1 MLDHMRSLV
10 EYQLRLVQLGRYRV
24 DFRAG
29 FAIGVPLT
37 NLSHDLCGTYRP
49 MLLALA
55 GAAVVVGAV
64 VAAAEDAFAALCVS
78 DAAAEDW
85 AMEVSA
91 SRIEDA
97 SSGV

>member
-1 MLDHMRSLV
+1 MVVCGGVCAAVV
-10 EYQLRLVQLGRYRV
+10 E
-24 DFRAG
+24 
-29 FAIGVPLT
+29 
-37 NLSHDLCGTYRP
+37 
-49 MLLALA
+49 
-55 GAAVVVGAV
+55 GAAVVVGAAVVGAV